1 MTKKLAVLLAFTLVV
16 VLGCEVAA
24 SNSATSSSSTSAT
37 AYILS
42 PSNNVVAASVSRNAE
57 GVSSSAALEEF
68 QMPTVWAVAPKDS
81 SNVYHVYNK
90 VVDPIT
96 ADAAS
101 YVLVAGVYYTKYVKI
116 GTKIFTMS
124 TASAA
129 YVAPDGTTLP
139 SSDLSVADRIWY
151 VQQMS
156 AGKYSLLDSTQAVQ
170 TGIDY
175 TQTATG
181 VVAGATKSNRWVRSF
196 NDPAW
201 AAQRNAAVKFVN
213 GRILKNVDADTLLS
227 TDPQRV
233 ATIASVKGGIWYLW
247 NDATGVAN
255 SPAWNF
261 PTYLGTFVTAY
272 NGGNATGS
280 TTTIGNGGTTSG
292 GGTDATSGATTP

>member
-1 MTKKLAVLLAFTLVV
+1 MTKKLAVLLAFTLVI
-16 VLGCEVAA
+16 VLGCKMAET
-24 SNSATSSSSTSAT
+24 NSAESSSTTSST

-42 PSNNVVAASVSRNAE
+42 ASNNVVAASLTRNAE
-57 GVSSSAALEEF
+57 GVVSAAALDEF

-96 ADAAS
+96 ADASS
-101 YVLVAGVYYTKYVKI
+101 YVLVAGVYYTKYVKV

-124 TASAA
+124 AANAA
-129 YVAPDGTTLP
+129 YVAADGTTLP

-156 AGKYSLLDSTQAVQ
+156 AGKYYLLDSTQAVQ

-181 VVAGATKSNRWVRSF
+181 VVAGATKTNRWKRSF

-201 AAQRNAAVKFVN
+201 AAQKNSAVKFVV

-233 ATIASVKGGIWYLW
+233 ATIASVKGGVWYLW
-247 NDATGVAN
+247 NDVTGVAN

-261 PTYLGTFVTAY
+261 PTYLGTFITAY
-272 NGGNATGS
+272 NGGNAAGG
-280 TTTIGNGGTTSG
+280 TTTIGNGGTTTG
-292 GGTDATSGATTP
+292 GGTDATSGATP